1 MDSTCVPSAGLCLD
15 QGPDH
20 QDQDQEDDDGEE
32 EEDDDEEGDEVNYD
46 DERGTCLGK
55 YSKGTLFIF
64 EGVADVLFSQ
74 AVPNHSKVLK
84 VLRFNVI

>member
-1 MDSTCVPSAGLCLD
+1 MDSTCVSSAGLCLD

-32 EEDDDEEGDEVNYD
+32 EEDEEGDEVNDD

-64 EGVADVLFSQ
+64 EGVADVLFGQ
-74 AVPNHSKVLK
+74 AVPKQ
-84 VLRFNVI
+84 

>member
-1 MDSTCVPSAGLCLD
+1 MTGGNMLVGHDG
-15 QGPDH
+15 
-20 QDQDQEDDDGEE
+20 DDD
-32 EEDDDEEGDEVNYD
+32 D

-74 AVPNHSKVLK
+74 AIPI
-84 VLRFNVI
+84 RYY